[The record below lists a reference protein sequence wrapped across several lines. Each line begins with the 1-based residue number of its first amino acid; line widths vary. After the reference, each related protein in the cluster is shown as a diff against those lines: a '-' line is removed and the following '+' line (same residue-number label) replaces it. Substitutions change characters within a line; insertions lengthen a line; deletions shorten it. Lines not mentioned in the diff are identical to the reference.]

1 MTSIYIDF
9 FPGSIAVDPFGLGP
23 GCTSLQQGGIVRRV
37 TSTRSTRT
45 GARAAT
51 SAEAALRF
59 ANELAHACTGALGKT
74 VAGVI
79 LHGSL
84 TLGDYVPGRS
94 DVDLLVV
101 VDEPPA
107 TPGSAR

>member
-1 MTSIYIDF
+1 M
-9 FPGSIAVDPFGLGP
+9 
-23 GCTSLQQGGIVRRV
+23 RRV
-37 TSTRSTRT
+37 TSSRSTRT

-59 ANELAHACTGALGKT
+59 AQTLARSYAGALGKT

-84 TLGDYVPGRS
+84 TLDDYLPGRS
-94 DVDLLVV
+94 DADQLVV
-101 VDEPPA
+101 VDHPPA
-107 TPGSAR
+107 TPGSPR